1 MPRVAPRKAFH
12 ERYGPWALV
21 TGASSG
27 IGEALAR
34 EIAARRVSVALVARR
49 EDRLARLAVELRRDH
64 GVDARSI
71 ALDLSDERAIDAIVD
86 ATRDLSIGL
95 VAANAGFGDKGPFVA
110 RERAEL
116 ARMIDVNCRATTLLC
131 HAFTGKL
138 LARGRGGLLITSST
152 AAFQGTPLTAVY
164 AATKAFDLLLAEG
177 LHHELAPHGVDV
189 VALCPGGTD
198 TEGPARTGV
207 DPTKVPM
214 GLMNPRDVA
223 RAGLDALGK
232 RAIVVPGAHNQLA
245 VFATRALPRG
255 VASQL
260 AGRMIRRVTGE

>member
-1 MPRVAPRKAFH
+1 MARHPDFH

-27 IGEALAR
+27 IGEALSRELAR
-34 EIAARRVSVALVARR
+34 RRVSVALVARR
-49 EDRLARLAVELRRDH
+49 EDRLARLAIELRREH
-64 GVDARSI
+64 GVDARAV
-71 ALDLSDERAIDAIVD
+71 ALDLADPRAVDEVTD
-86 ATRDLSIGL
+86 ATRDLPIGL
-95 VAANAGFGDKGPFVA
+95 VAANAGFGDKGPFVV
-110 RERAEL
+110 RPRDEL

-131 HAFTGKL
+131 HAFVGRL
-138 LARGRGGLLITSST
+138 LARGHGGVLITSST

-198 TEGPARTGV
+198 TEGPTRTGV
-207 DPTKVPM
+207 DPAKVPM

-223 RAGLDALGK
+223 RAGLDALGR
-232 RAIVVPGAHNQLA
+232 RAIVVPGAHNKLSA
-245 VFATRALPRG
+245 LATRALPRG

>member
-1 MPRVAPRKAFH
+1 MARVRDFQGD
-12 ERYGPWALV
+12 YGPWALV

-34 EIAARRVSVALVARR
+34 ELAARGVSVAIVARR
-49 EDRLARLAVELRRDH
+49 KERLAELAAGLRRDH
-64 GVDARSI
+64 GVGAVELAI
-71 ALDLSDERAIDAIVD
+71 DLSDEIAIDELD
-86 ATRDLSIGL
+86 ARTRDLPIGL
-95 VAANAGFGDKGPFVA
+95 VAANAGFGDKGPFLTA
-110 RERAEL
+110 DRAQL
-116 ARMIDVNCRATTLLC
+116 ARMIDLNCRATALLC
-131 HAFTGKL
+131 HAFAPRL

-152 AAFQGTPLTAVY
+152 AAFQGTPRTAVY
-164 AATKAFDLLLAEG
+164 AATKAFDLLLAEA
-177 LHHELAPHGVDV
+177 LHFELAPHGVDV

-207 DPTKVPM
+207 DPAKVPL

-223 RAGLDALGK
+223 RDGLDALGR
-232 RAIVVPGAHNQLA
+232 RAIVVPGAHNRLS
-245 VFATRALPRG
+245 VLATRALPRG

>member
-1 MPRVAPRKAFH
+1 MPHRPDFR
-12 ERYGPWALV
+12 ELYGPWALV

-34 EIAARRVSVALVARR
+34 ELAARRVSVALVARR
-49 EDRLARLAVELRRDH
+49 EARLARLAVELRRDH
-64 GVDARSI
+64 GVEA
-71 ALDLSDERAIDAIVD
+71 RAITADLADPRALEAVLD
-86 ATRDLSIGL
+86 DTRELPVGL
-95 VAANAGFGDKGPFVA
+95 LLANAGFGDKGPFVA
-110 RERAEL
+110 RPRDEL

-131 HAFTGKL
+131 HAFAGRL
-138 LARGRGGLLITSST
+138 LARGRGGIMITSST
-152 AAFQGTPLTAVY
+152 AAFQGTPLSAVY

-177 LHHELAPHGVDV
+177 LHHELAPHGIDV

-207 DPTKVPM
+207 DPAKVPM

-223 RAGLDALGK
+223 RAGLDALG
-232 RAIVVPGAHNQLA
+232 REAIVVPGAHNKLS